1 VTELKA
7 NYSLVSQLQTQL
19 LAGMEEWVL
28 QKLMQILILDLIKAL
43 WITTNSMEL
52 LKMILSKNYI
62 NNCMVY
68 RFDYKESKIIQW
80 RFGWYE
86 G

>member
-52 LKMILSKNYI
+52 LKMILSKN
-62 NNCMVY
+62 
-68 RFDYKESKIIQW
+68 SIIVW
-80 RFGWYE
+80 FIDLILRSPK
-86 G
+86 